1 MTRTIGTDHMG
12 IPPWCFDLVTSPN
25 ALSTGIGSR
34 ESARGTS
41 TAVTT
46 CLTFYVPAQHAFLE
60 AILPWGPEGA
70 EALPGAGLFIAA
82 PTASPSPIRDA
93 AHQPRPLVFLA
104 SPSRWWT
111 LSKVPTAKRCPVTI
125 SEVVLWVPTWVLRNS
140 APSSDFRIFNFG
152 EEGWLGVQ
160 TFLQDSQNKSKEML
174 IWGRAGWWERTRLW
188 VFFSFVFFFFNIW
201 TNLIT
206 LVSCSWNCVLLSLA
220 VDNFSAG
227 TGVVHSSNW
236 SLSALSCALGEL
248 AREAIRDCG
257 EDCCLLCF

>member
-70 EALPGAGLFIAA
+70 EALPGAGLFIAG
-82 PTASPSPIRDA
+82 PKASPPPIRDA
-93 AHQPRPLVFLA
+93 AHQPRPLVFPT

-111 LSKVPTAKRCPVTI
+111 LSKVPPAKRCPVTI
-125 SEVVLWVPTWVLRNS
+125 SEVVFWVPARVLRNS

-160 TFLQDSQNKSKEML
+160 TFLQGSQNKSKEML
-174 IWGRAGWWERTRLW
+174 IWGRAGWWEGNRLW
-188 VFFSFVFFFFNIW
+188 VFCF
-201 TNLIT
+201 
-206 LVSCSWNCVLLSLA
+206 
-220 VDNFSAG
+220 
-227 TGVVHSSNW
+227 
-236 SLSALSCALGEL
+236 
-248 AREAIRDCG
+248 
-257 EDCCLLCF
+257 CLFPL